1 MFVKRN
7 TENGIIKVSLQK
19 IADEFGT
26 TRGKVR
32 HIMDKFYSENL
43 LFRTTSAQLPHN
55 FRTTSAQTDVENQ
68 KVTSDFRTTS
78 AQLPHNFRTT
88 SAQDGIKKR
97 AHSFGEKLIP
107 YMGQYDGKMIRE
119 FFNYWTERNESGT
132 KMRFE
137 KEKTFD
143 IARRLAR
150 WHKNDMEKNESKP
163 SSLPVGMNLQDSKDK
178 DYTKGLERW
187 SK

>member
-1 MFVKRN
+1 
-7 TENGIIKVSLQK
+7 
-19 IADEFGT
+19 
-26 TRGKVR
+26 
-32 HIMDKFYSENL
+32 
-43 LFRTTSAQLPHN
+43 
-55 FRTTSAQTDVENQ
+55 
-68 KVTSDFRTTS
+68 
-78 AQLPHNFRTT
+78 
-88 SAQDGIKKR
+88 
-97 AHSFGEKLIP
+97 
-107 YMGQYDGKMIRE
+107 MGQYDGKMIRE